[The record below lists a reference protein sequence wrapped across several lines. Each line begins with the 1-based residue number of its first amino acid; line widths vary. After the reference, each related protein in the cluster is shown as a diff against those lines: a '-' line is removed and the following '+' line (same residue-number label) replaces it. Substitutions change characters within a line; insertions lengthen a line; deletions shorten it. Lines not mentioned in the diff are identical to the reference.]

1 MVGIMSLFVTVV
13 FLFFFVR
20 TFKHSEVTYDDGNRR
35 YRYWVDI
42 FLVNGE
48 KHQIIVFSDS
58 IYKNVTEL
66 LERGN
71 ILIDFNKKLVFNE
84 EGYTKEVLMKDVLVM
99 QMRSEV
105 Q

>member
-1 MVGIMSLFVTVV
+1 MVGIMSLFVTAI
-13 FLFFFVR
+13 FLFVFVR
-20 TFKHSEVTYDDGNRR
+20 AFKHSEVTYDAADRK
-35 YRYWVDI
+35 YRYWVEI

-58 IYKNVTEL
+58 VHKNVTEL

-71 ILIDFNKKLVFNE
+71 ILTDYNKRLVFNE

-105 Q
+105 R

>member
-1 MVGIMSLFVTVV
+1 MVGIMSLFVAAI
-13 FLFFFVR
+13 FLFLFVR
-20 TFKHSEVTYDDGNRR
+20 TFKHSEVTYDAGNRR

-48 KHQIIVFSDS
+48 KHQIIVFSDT